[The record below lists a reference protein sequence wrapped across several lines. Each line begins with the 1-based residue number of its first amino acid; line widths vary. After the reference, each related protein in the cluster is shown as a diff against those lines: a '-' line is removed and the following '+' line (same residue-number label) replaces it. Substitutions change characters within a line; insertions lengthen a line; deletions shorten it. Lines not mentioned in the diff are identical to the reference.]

1 MARAKNEY
9 GLTQQQELFVQ
20 EYIKSGIAYKAFLV
34 AYPNSKNWQRD
45 SVDNKAYQLLKKD
58 EIQARIATYNKEIE
72 STLKDSTKLNQ
83 HKLLEAAL
91 EILEDTRHT
100 PSQYANAI
108 NVLKL
113 LYSQQGMMPSAGAQ
127 INIQNN
133 IQNNTVV
140 GEVTDYLDL

>member
-1 MARAKNEY
+1 MTRAKNEY

-20 EYIKSGIAYKAFLV
+20 EYIKTGIAYKAFLV

-58 EIQARIATYNKEIE
+58 EIQTRIATYNNEIE
-72 STLKDSTKLNQ
+72 SALKDSTKLNQ

-113 LYSQQGMMPSAGAQ
+113 LYSQQGMMPNANNNT
-127 INIQNN
+127 NIQVN
-133 IQNNTVV
+133 IQNNTTVN
-140 GEVTDYLDL
+140 EVTGYLDL

>member
-1 MARAKNEY
+1 MTRAKNEY

-20 EYIKSGIAYKAFLV
+20 EYIKTGIAYKAFLF

-58 EIQARIATYNKEIE
+58 EIQARIATYNREIE

-113 LYSQQGMMPSAGAQ
+113 LYSQQGMMPSANNTNNIQ
-127 INIQNN
+127 VNIQNN
-133 IQNNTVV
+133 QVTA
-140 GEVTDYLDL
+140 EVSDYLNL